1 MRTEFFGMLAFRE
14 NYELTASGALAPV
27 LFKGFIMVFVY
38 FAAIRVSEVF
48 YGFCLFYRNYG
59 LCSLYSFFLECNFR
73 VL

>member
-1 MRTEFFGMLAFRE
+1 
-14 NYELTASGALAPV
+14 
-27 LFKGFIMVFVY
+27 MVFVY

-73 VL
+73 EFNFSAASKSGS